1 MTSKRVMPKMGVAK
15 TCTQAVAYSAQGK
28 SGMRIQF
35 MPLVRRRCMVVMKL
49 SPVMMEEKPIRKTPN
64 TAIVTL
70 VPVRTL

>member
-1 MTSKRVMPKMGVAK
+1 MPKIGVAR

-49 SPVMMEEKPIRKTPN
+49 SPVMMDEKPIRNTPN
-64 TAIVTL
+64 TAMVTL
-70 VPVRTL
+70 VPVLKL